1 MTEAYPLQWPVGKP
15 RTENLQRSRF
25 KISFI
30 RARDCLVNELRLLE
44 CKFPVIS
51 TNIEVRR
58 DGLPYANRPEP
69 ADPGVAVYFEH
80 KGQQLCF
87 ACDRWDKVRD
97 NLQAVNHTI
106 AALRG
111 IERWG
116 TGEMVN
122 QAFQGFKALPPPGNK
137 REWWQ
142 VFGCHQDAPIDIRKQ
157 IYRKMSKIR
166 HPDYPTGSIEEMQEL
181 NEAAKQAG
189 IK

>member
-15 RTENLQRSRF
+15 RTGDPQRARF
-25 KISFI
+25 NSSFI
-30 RARDCLVNELRLLE
+30 RARDSLVNELRLLG

-69 ADPGVAVYFEH
+69 ADPGVAVYFQH
-80 KGQQLCF
+80 KGQQMCF

-106 AALRG
+106 ASLRG

-116 TGEMVN
+116 TGDMVN
-122 QAFQGFKALPPPGNK
+122 QAFQGFRALSPPGSK
-137 REWWQ
+137 EPWWNVLQ
-142 VFGCHQDAPIDIRKQ
+142 CDQGASIDIIKHS
-157 IYRKMSKIR
+157 YRELSKIR
-166 HPDYPTGSIEEMQEL
+166 HPDFSTGSIDAMQEL